1 MDRTAPR
8 GAGRSEIRKVRAF
21 LRALRNFVNKQEVWH
36 RRNTYVDLLILA
48 LLSKAIRVGEA
59 VCTLVAAGFAD
70 EAFGLGRTLI
80 DIALTVRY
88 ITNGDSFARS
98 RRYAEFFGK
107 DHEQWAKLAQK
118 YYPGRQLRVGPHHA
132 KMLELAKKYRSP
144 HQWTGLGD
152 QTRAMAMEDDV
163 VEMDSSGNP
172 VRWEFDYEVVYKWTS
187 HFVHSTV
194 SSLDAH
200 ITVTDPFRVH
210 SGKQPTPK
218 AGMALF
224 NVAFYLWKICIC
236 GFRELKIELSPQLTR
251 GFDRTIKALQ

>member
-1 MDRTAPR
+1 
-8 GAGRSEIRKVRAF
+8 
-21 LRALRNFVNKQEVWH
+21 
-36 RRNTYVDLLILA
+36 VDLLILA
-48 LLSKAIRVGEA
+48 LLSKAIRVGGA
-59 VCTLVAAGFAD
+59 VCTLVAAGFND

-88 ITNGDSFARS
+88 ITNGDSFERS

-107 DHEQWAKLAQK
+107 DHEQWMKLIQK
-118 YYPGRQLRVGPHHA
+118 YYPSQQFRVGAHHA
-132 KMLELAKKYRSP
+132 KMLELAKKFRSP

-152 QTRAMAMEDDV
+152 QTRAMAMEDDI
-163 VEMDSSGNP
+163 VERDSSGNP

-200 ITVTDPFRVH
+200 VPVEDPFRVH
-210 SGKQPTPK
+210 SGKQRTPK

-224 NVAFYLWKICIC
+224 NVAIYLWKICIC
-236 GFRELKIELSPQLTR
+236 GFRELKIDFSPQLSSS
-251 GFDRTIKALQ
+251 FDRTIKALQ